1 MSRYLHTLSAVL
13 FYLLGL
19 AAFGAYVLLKN
30 AWGGYLPSFV
40 LNVIDIPL
48 LVVGALYGGMSVYR
62 SLKEEH
68 APSPILGI
76 FIALPLI
83 LVIGFFVVL
92 NFWTITQSFLAS

>member
-30 AWGGYLPSFV
+30 DIGGTYPQFL
-40 LNVIDIPL
+40 LMIIDIPL
-48 LVVGALYGGMSVYR
+48 LVVGALYGGISVYR
-62 SLKEEH
+62 SLKEDH

-83 LVIGFFVVL
+83 LVVGFFAVL
-92 NFWTITQSFLAS
+92 NFWTISSSFFAS